1 MAALSIQSLQRLAS
15 TACRRHKYSTTGYLL
30 DVVIHPTIFLE
41 TTLPIATLKRASD
54 DGGGV

>member
-15 TACRRHKYSTTGYLL
+15 TACRRHRYSTTGDLL
-30 DVVIHPTIFLE
+30 DVAIPTAFLE

-54 DGGGV
+54 DGRGV